1 MSEET
6 KNLSKDDKRAL
17 EDRIVMVL
25 KTVYDPEIPVD
36 IFELGLIY
44 EVDVKDDGQVYV
56 QMTLTSPSC
65 PVAESLP
72 AEVEEKVKNVPGVKD
87 VELELTFEPPWNKDM
102 ISEEAQLELG
112 LL

>member
-1 MSEET
+1 MSEAVEN
-6 KNLSKDDKRAL
+6 KKLSD
-17 EDRIVMVL
+17 IVIDVI

-44 EVDVKDDGQVYV
+44 DIRVNEENFVDVD
-56 QMTLTSPSC
+56 MTLTSPSC

-72 AEVEEKVKNVPGVKD
+72 AEVEQKIKGIQGVQGAQINLVWD
-87 VELELTFEPPWNKDM
+87 PPWDQTM
-102 ISEEAQLELG
+102 MSEEAQLELG